1 MEDYNK
7 KALREAKEQNDSKN
21 KLSAEMQEKLDTLL
35 KKSPADI
42 KHEEMMFVL
51 ENMDLE
57 SLFNAAAKRQN
68 EQITNLTNEQKN

>member
-1 MEDYNK
+1 
-7 KALREAKEQNDSKN
+7 
-21 KLSAEMQEKLDTLL
+21 MQEKLDTLL

-42 KHEEMMFVL
+42 KHDEMMFVL

-68 EQITNLTNEQKN
+68 EQITDLTDEQKN